1 MCERSTRRDIS
12 IAREDDAPRHN
23 IEMQQSRPSP
33 QVQRRQALGGA
44 LGGAAALVAPQAAFA
59 EKARAGAASPFT
71 GDFDDPQHPGCLRSV
86 KVVGASMKPDGT
98 RSRFNGVI
106 VKGTDG
112 TCKDR
117 PERKDV
123 WTLEGKLMSDS
134 TIVVDFS
141 PKGGPKSLEGKWDK
155 NGIVFPDGNKW
166 AKVNGGTPKRFPK
179 DQSTLKSE
187 E

>member
-1 MCERSTRRDIS
+1 M
-12 IAREDDAPRHN
+12 
-23 IEMQQSRPSP
+23 
-33 QVQRRQALGGA
+33 QRRQALGGA

-98 RSRFNGVI
+98 RSRFNGVIQRPAAAAISRAFDREDDGIVATTHLVGVI

-187 E
+187 D